1 MPTPSRAPV
10 VRPHPRLAV
19 SELPAPGSVSPPE
32 STPSLPSRAPAGPSR
47 ERPGRLAPRRRPRK
61 RGRPRGKPLSPAE
74 LAARRANLQ
83 KAHAAPEEVIYRATA
98 RRRAASR
105 ANMQK
110 AIAWRRS
117 PGGNAVARLNALKHG
132 AFARTLA
139 DTVQR
144 LREDP
149 AEFQRHL
156 RLFRQAYVPQDKKEA
171 LLVQRLAETTWRRL
185 RLFHAQARWETDRL
199 HALFAAAPSP
209 RSLTPEE
216 TERRALALLY
226 TLNRWDT
233 LLREAAKLESRV
245 EYLLRVLLWRRS
257 AGTIKFKS
265 FRPRRD
271 AFLTETREFSL
282 EEVMDRL
289 QYFTPRRRAQI
300 LAQVEQRLAAR
311 RRRAA

>member
-1 MPTPSRAPV
+1 MPTPSRAPT

-19 SELPAPGSVSPPE
+19 SEPPAPGSVSPPE
-32 STPSLPSRAPAGPSR
+32 QTPPLPSRSPAGPSPQR
-47 ERPGRLAPRRRPRK
+47 DGRLAPRPRPRK

-74 LAARRANLQ
+74 LAARRANLR
-83 KAHAAPEEVIYRATA
+83 KAHAADKGLVYRSTA

-105 ANMQK
+105 ANIQK
-110 AIAWRRS
+110 AIAGRRS

-156 RLFRQAYVPQDKKEA
+156 QLFRRAYVPQDKKEA

-226 TLNRWDT
+226 TLNRWET

-300 LAQVEQRLAAR
+300 LAQVEQRRAAR
-311 RRRAA
+311 RRPAA

>member
-1 MPTPSRAPV
+1 
-10 VRPHPRLAV
+10 
-19 SELPAPGSVSPPE
+19 
-32 STPSLPSRAPAGPSR
+32 
-47 ERPGRLAPRRRPRK
+47 LAPRRRPGK

-98 RRRAASR
+98 RRQAASR
-105 ANMQK
+105 ANIQK

-156 RLFRQAYVPQDKKEA
+156 RLFRQAYIPQDKKEA

-226 TLNRWDT
+226 TLNRWET

-282 EEVMDRL
+282 EEVVDRL

-300 LAQVEQRLAAR
+300 LAQVEQRAAR
-311 RRRAA
+311 RRPAA

>member
-61 RGRPRGKPLSPAE
+61 RGRPGGKPLSPAE

-98 RRRAASR
+98 RRQAASR
-105 ANMQK
+105 ANIQK

-156 RLFRQAYVPQDKKEA
+156 RLFRQAYIPQDKKEA

-185 RLFHAQARWETDRL
+185 RLFHAQARWEADRL
-199 HALFAAAPSP
+199 HGLFAAAPRSGTLTAIEPRGAPWPWCKCSTIGQSSCARLPNSNPASSASFAPWCASAPGASATSRCSARAGKRPSP
-209 RSLTPEE
+209 NPSSLPAANSWTAWKCFPP
-216 TERRALALLY
+216 TSERRSG
-226 TLNRWDT
+226 RGW
-233 LLREAAKLESRV
+233 SR
-245 EYLLRVLLWRRS
+245 RGGS
-257 AGTIKFKS
+257 SGG
-265 FRPRRD
+265 
-271 AFLTETREFSL
+271 
-282 EEVMDRL
+282 
-289 QYFTPRRRAQI
+289 
-300 LAQVEQRLAAR
+300 
-311 RRRAA
+311 